1 MSQTSATATRADRL
15 ATLLTNLFAPAHL
28 VIGLL
33 LIVGASSHPSALR
46 GLVWGAVA
54 AFLVGVLPYAW
65 VLYAVRGGRFPSRHI
80 PDRTQ
85 RMLPLAVAATAAATG
100 LAIVVILDAPRPL
113 IALIVAMLT
122 GLGVTAAITRYW
134 KISLHTGVAAGT
146 ATILV
151 IVFGS
156 ALLTA
161 GVGVAAIG
169 WSRVRLRDHTPPQ
182 VILGAL
188 VGAVVAAAVYLP
200 VS

>member
-1 MSQTSATATRADRL
+1 MSQRSTTATRADRL
-15 ATLLTNLFAPAHL
+15 ATLVTDLFAPAHL

-33 LIVGASSHPSALR
+33 PIVGAASHPSPLR
-46 GLVWGAVA
+46 GLGWGVLA
-54 AFLVGVLPYAW
+54 ALLVGVLPYAW

-85 RMLPLAVAATAAATG
+85 RMLPLAIAAAAAATG
-100 LAIVVILDAPRPL
+100 LVVLVITGAPQAL
-113 IALIVAMLT
+113 IALIVAMPA

-134 KISLHTGVAAGT
+134 KVSLHTGVAAGT

-151 IVFGS
+151 IAFGF

-169 WSRVRLRDHTPPQ
+169 WSRVRLRDHTPLQ

-188 VGAVVAAAVYLP
+188 VGAVVAAAVFMPLQ
-200 VS
+200 